1 MLTLLFVVGLIWMV
15 WKVAFLGFRLT
26 WGLVK
31 LLFTTV
37 LFPIILVGIF
47 IAGLA
52 YVALPVL
59 IIVGIIALIAG
70 RANTA

>member
-1 MLTLLFVVGLIWMV
+1 MV

-31 LLFTTV
+31 LMFTTV
-37 LFPIILVGIF
+37 LLPIILVAIF

-52 YVALPVL
+52 YIALPVV

-70 RANTA
+70 RADAA

>member
-1 MLTLLFVVGLIWMV
+1 MI

-31 LLFTTV
+31 LMFTTV
-37 LFPIILVGIF
+37 LFPIILVAIF

-52 YVALPVL
+52 YIALPVV

-70 RANTA
+70 RADAA

>member
-1 MLTLLFVVGLIWMV
+1 MV

-31 LLFTTV
+31 LMFATV
-37 LFPIILVGIF
+37 LFPLFLIGIV
-47 IAGLA
+47 IAGLIQF
-52 YVALPVL
+52 ALPIV

-70 RANTA
+70 RTNAA

>member
-1 MLTLLFVVGLIWMV
+1 MV

-52 YVALPVL
+52 YVALPVV

-70 RANTA
+70 RTNAA

>member
-1 MLTLLFVVGLIWMV
+1 MV

-52 YVALPVL
+52 YVALPVV

-70 RANTA
+70 RANAA

>member
-1 MLTLLFVVGLIWMV
+1 MV

-31 LLFTTV
+31 LMFTTV
-37 LFPIILVGIF
+37 LFPIILVAIF

-52 YVALPVL
+52 YIALPVV

-70 RANTA
+70 RASTV

>member
-1 MLTLLFVVGLIWMV
+1 MV

-31 LLFTTV
+31 LMFTTV
-37 LFPIILVGIF
+37 LFPIILVAIF

-52 YVALPVL
+52 YIALPVV

-70 RANTA
+70 KTNKEGGTL

>member
-1 MLTLLFVVGLIWMV
+1 MI

-31 LLFTTV
+31 LMFTTV
-37 LFPIILVGIF
+37 LFPIILVAIF

-52 YVALPVL
+52 YIALPVV

-70 RANTA
+70 KTNKEGGTL